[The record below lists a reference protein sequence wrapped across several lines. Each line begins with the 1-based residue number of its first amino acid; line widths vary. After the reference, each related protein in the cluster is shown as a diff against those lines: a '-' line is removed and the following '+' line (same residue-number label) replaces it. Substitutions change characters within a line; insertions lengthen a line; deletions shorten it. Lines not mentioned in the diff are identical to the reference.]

1 MDGWK
6 VSFLTRSRNLWG
18 VRETEGVYAVGAIM
32 FKHILTFETSWK
44 QAGEYMR
51 ISTYVT
57 RLTIQ
62 RRRDDNGVMMPLQ
75 KY

>member
-6 VSFLTRSRNLWG
+6 VSFLPRSCNLWG
-18 VRETEGVYAVGAIM
+18 VRGTEGGYAVGAIM
-32 FKHILTFETSWK
+32 LKHILTFETWK

-57 RLTIQ
+57 RVTIQ